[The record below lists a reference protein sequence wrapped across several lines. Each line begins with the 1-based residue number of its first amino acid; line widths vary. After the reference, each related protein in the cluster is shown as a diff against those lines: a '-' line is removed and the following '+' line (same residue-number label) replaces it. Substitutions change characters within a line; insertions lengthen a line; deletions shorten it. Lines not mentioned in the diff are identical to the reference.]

1 MVEVVVLFVI
11 KKIGIAMAC
20 ETPKLAKPLLGK
32 NSELQMALP
41 VNMKRIKDEFEIISA
56 FLKETGM
63 KVIKTWIRQVRR
75 LAYDM
80 EDIVDE
86 FMYFIGEHQ
95 QRERW
100 ASMRKIFKKHRSIFS
115 LDEIAKKADIINKEV
130 VELSKRIGRWAQPM
144 SGENC
149 IPFINYDSE
158 QQLYH
163 PGDDHTIND
172 NELIGI
178 DKNREILINSLH
190 LEDSSLRIIAVW
202 GMGRLGKSTLV
213 NNVYKNEA
221 VVSNFNCHAWV
232 SVSQSCKIID
242 IWRNMLKEIS
252 GNDNRASDT
261 TSMNSAELRAELM
274 KREILRDF
282 LGDMALSELHLNGR
296 LYTWSNQ
303 REHPTLERI
312 DRVFV
317 SSDWLELLPNH
328 WLRSLSSDC
337 SDHSPMLLQ
346 TCCVPWAKRH
356 FRFESVWT
364 KFPGF
369 LDVVRDAWACP
380 VVGLDRC
387 RTLDAKLRSTAAALK
402 GWSNRHIGSVRLQL
416 AMARELIFQFDS
428 AEEVR
433 DLLPHEIAFRGQ
445 LKLRCLGLASMARTI
460 ARQRSRLLFLEAG
473 DVNTK
478 FFHLQACHRSRK
490 SFIPEL
496 RVDGSQVLDPDRMA
510 EALLDFG
517 RIGVPSVDLRG
528 LDHCFTEEEI
538 WGIIREMPSE
548 KAPGPDGFTGL
559 FFKTAWSIIKEDVV
573 NAVNAFWSLD
583 YRSLNLVNDAYL
595 VLLKKKDQPKEIKDY
610 RPISLIHSFGK
621 LLTKLLAN
629 RLAPRLDGLVM
640 KNQCAFIKGRS
651 IHDCFRAVQL
661 SCRLL
666 HRKKV
671 SCVLLKVDIARA
683 FDSVAWPFLLEL
695 LEHLGFPRRW
705 RDWISLLLQASST
718 KILLNGNPGRR
729 ICHARGLRQGD
740 SLSPMLFVLVMDV
753 LNALIKLAEETGLLS
768 PLGQQ
773 AIRSRASLY
782 ADDLVIFVRPARQDL
797 LALRSI
803 LDVFAGCS
811 GLCPNLVKCSATP
824 IQCSDEEL
832 VRVQSILGCQL
843 TQFPCTYLGVPLST
857 RKLSRSLEQEL
868 VDKVARRIPR
878 WKGKLLSVA
887 GRLVL
892 IKSTLSAIPVH
903 ISIATCLSGWA
914 IRAIDRLRRAFLW
927 SGSDILGCGH
937 SKVAWRTLCRPVEY
951 GGLGI
956 TDLSLLGLALRVR
969 WSWFLRTDPDRMWA
983 DMDVSNERAVR
994 DLFRVGTEV
1003 ILSNGLSALFW
1014 LDNWLDGA
1022 AIEVIAPNL
1031 FAAVPPR
1038 LHRRTVAEG
1047 LSDKTWIRDIKKQL
1061 SVVAISEYVD
1071 IWERTQ
1077 GLELVDR
1084 PDSFVGVGRR
1094 IFSTLLPLRTD
1105 PAFLVQL

>member
-1 MVEVVVLFVI
+1 MLCLQETKLDVVSDSLIADMLGALFDHVEAPSVGLSGGLLLACRHDIWAISAVEV
-11 KKIGIAMAC
+11 
-20 ETPKLAKPLLGK
+20 
-32 NSELQMALP
+32 
-41 VNMKRIKDEFEIISA
+41 
-56 FLKETGM
+56 
-63 KVIKTWIRQVRR
+63 W
-75 LAYDM
+75 
-80 EDIVDE
+80 
-86 FMYFIGEHQ
+86 
-95 QRERW
+95 
-100 ASMRKIFKKHRSIFS
+100 HRSITARVQVLS
-115 LDEIAKKADIINKEV
+115 SSTNWWLTV
-130 VELSKRIGRWAQPM
+130 VYGPCSAVERVEFLRELRNLRAVQPGPWM
-144 SGENC
+144 IC
-149 IPFINYDSE
+149 
-158 QQLYH
+158 
-163 PGDDHTIND
+163 GDFNMIY
-172 NELIGI
+172 LAA
-178 DKNREILINSLH
+178 DKNNS
-190 LEDSSLRIIAVW
+190 
-202 GMGRLGKSTLV
+202 RL
-213 NNVYKNEA
+213 
-221 VVSNFNCHAWV
+221 
-232 SVSQSCKIID
+232 D
-242 IWRNMLKEIS
+242 R
-252 GNDNRASDT
+252 R
-261 TSMNSAELRAELM
+261 SMRLFS
-274 KREILRDF
+274 DF
-282 LGDMALSELHLNGR
+282 LGDMALSGLHLNGR

-337 SDHSPMLLQ
+337 SDHSPLLLQ
-346 TCCVPWAKRH
+346 TCCVPWAKRR

-364 KFPGF
+364 KFLGF

-380 VVGLDRC
+380 VVGFDRC

-460 ARQRSRLLFLEAG
+460 ARQRSRLLFLETG
-473 DVNTK
+473 DANMK
-478 FFHLQACHRSRK
+478 FFHLQACHKSRK

-510 EALLDFG
+510 EALYNHYNIVLGQSFLRGHRLDFG
-517 RIGVPSVDLRG
+517 LGSLLRG

-559 FFKTAWSIIKEDVV
+559 FFKTTWSIIKEDVV

-583 YRSLNLVNDAYL
+583 YRSLYLVNDAYL

-671 SCVLLKVDIARA
+671 DIARA
-683 FDSVAWPFLLEL
+683 FDSVSWPFLLEL

-740 SLSPMLFVLVMDV
+740 PLSPMLFVLVMGV
-753 LNALIKLAEETGLLS
+753 LNALIKLAEEIGLLS

-824 IQCSDEEL
+824 IRCSDEEL

-843 TQFPCTYLGVPLST
+843 TQFPCPYLGVPLST

-903 ISIATCLSGWA
+903 ISIATCLFGWA

-937 SKVAWRTLCRPVEY
+937 SKVAWPTLCRPVEY

-969 WSWFLRTDPDRMWA
+969 
-983 DMDVSNERAVR
+983 
-994 DLFRVGTEV
+994 
-1003 ILSNGLSALFW
+1003 
-1014 LDNWLDGA
+1014 
-1022 AIEVIAPNL
+1022 
-1031 FAAVPPR
+1031 
-1038 LHRRTVAEG
+1038 
-1047 LSDKTWIRDIKKQL
+1047 
-1061 SVVAISEYVD
+1061 
-1071 IWERTQ
+1071 
-1077 GLELVDR
+1077 
-1084 PDSFVGVGRR
+1084 
-1094 IFSTLLPLRTD
+1094 
-1105 PAFLVQL
+1105 